1 MTKDLVYLLGD
12 QLSPRIS
19 CLEGIDPATSVILI
33 TEVWDEATY
42 VRHHKKKIAL
52 IFSAMRHMAAAL
64 RKDGWTV
71 DYVQLDDA
79 GNTGSTTSE
88 LARAVRRH
96 EPSRIVVTRAAEYRV
111 ATLQD
116 GWKRRLNVP
125 VEIRP
130 DTRFIWTT
138 QRFAAWAEGRK
149 VLRMENAYHELR
161 RDTGYLMEPDGKPT
175 GGQWNFDSEN
185 RKPAK
190 DDLFMP
196 RLPRFEPDK
205 ITRDVLSLVE
215 ARFPDHI
222 GTLDG
227 FGFAVTRADALI
239 ALDHFIQACL
249 PRFGD
254 YQDAMITGQK
264 YLYHSVLSPYLNCG
278 LLDPREICDAAQAA
292 YDAGHAPLNAVE
304 GFIRQIIG
312 WREYVRG
319 IYWLKMPGY
328 EHSNF
333 LDAKR
338 PLPSFYWSG
347 DTKMTCLRE
356 AIAQTIEESYAHHIQ
371 RLMITGNFAMLAG
384 VDPHAVH
391 VWYLEV
397 YADAYE
403 WVELPNTIGMSQ
415 FADGGLLGSKP
426 YAGGGNYINKMSNYC
441 KGCAYDVKA
450 RTGPKA
456 CPFNALYWHFI
467 VRNRPKIGTNQ
478 RLRTVYASWVK
489 MAPADRDKTLASA
502 EAFLNALT

>member
-1 MTKDLVYLLGD
+1 MTKDLVHLLGD

-52 IFSAMRHMAAAL
+52 IFSAMRHTAAAL

-71 DYVQLDDA
+71 DYVHLDDD
-79 GNTGSTTSE
+79 GNSGSFTGE

-96 EPSRIVVTRAAEYRV
+96 EPSRIVVTKAAEYRV
-111 ATLQD
+111 ATFQTE
-116 GWKRRLNVP
+116 WTRRLNVP

-130 DTRFIWTT
+130 DTRFIWTNE
-138 QRFAAWAEGRK
+138 RFAAWAEGRK

-161 RDTGYLMEPDGKPT
+161 RDTGYLMEPDGKPI

-190 DDLFMP
+190 ADLFMP
-196 RLPRFEPDK
+196 RLPRFEPDE

-222 GTLDG
+222 GVLDG
-227 FGFAVTRADALI
+227 FGFAVTRGDALI

-278 LLDPREICDAAQAA
+278 LLDAREICDAAQAA

-319 IYWLKMPGY
+319 IYWLKMPDY

-333 LDAKR
+333 LEANR

-347 DTKMTCLRE
+347 DTKMTCLSE

-456 CPFNALYWHFI
+456 CPFNALYWHFM
-467 VRNRPKIGTNQ
+467 VRNRPKFGNNQ
-478 RLRTVYASWVK
+478 RLRTVYASWDK

-502 EAFLNALT
+502 DAFLNALA